1 MTARGGADGPI
12 EGGPEKGGAPQGSDG
27 GVGPDADRDVAREVE
42 RLSAELREV
51 APALPARLDASP
63 DDVAAGVSQLVL
75 TLVEFVRQV
84 LEHQAV
90 RRMEGGSLTEDEM
103 ERLGLALMRLEER
116 LDDVREVFGL
126 EKEDLNIDLGPLGRL
141 L

>member
-1 MTARGGADGPI
+1 MAPMRDDRVAD
-12 EGGPEKGGAPQGSDG
+12 S
-27 GVGPDADRDVAREVE
+27 VE
-42 RLSAELREV
+42 QLAAELREV
-51 APALPARLDASP
+51 APSLPARLDATP
-63 DDVAAGVSQLVL
+63 DDIEAGVGQLVL

-90 RRMEGGSLTEDEM
+90 RRMEGGSLTDEET

-116 LDDVREVFGL
+116 LDDIREAFGL
-126 EKEDLNIDLGPLGRL
+126 EPGDLNIDLGPLGRL

>member
-1 MTARGGADGPI
+1 MTNTGAKD
-12 EGGPEKGGAPQGSDG
+12 
-27 GVGPDADRDVAREVE
+27 VGPDPAGEAAGEVAREVE
-42 RLSAELREV
+42 RLSAELRDV
-51 APALPARLDASP
+51 APTLPARLDASP

-90 RRMEGGSLTEDEM
+90 RRMEGGTLTEDEM
-103 ERLGLALMRLEER
+103 ERLGLALMHLEER
-116 LDDVREVFGL
+116 LDEVREVFGL
-126 EKEDLNIDLGPLGRL
+126 EKDDLNIDLGPLGRL

>member
-1 MTARGGADGPI
+1 MTPADEGGANRH
-12 EGGPEKGGAPQGSDG
+12 E
-27 GVGPDADRDVAREVE
+27 DVAAEVE
-42 RLSAELREV
+42 RLAAELRDV
-51 APALPARLDASP
+51 APALPSRLEASP
-63 DDVAAGVSQLVL
+63 DDIEAGVSQLVL

-90 RRMEGGSLTEDEM
+90 RRMESGTLSDAEM

>member
-1 MTARGGADGPI
+1 MTKGPARP
-12 EGGPEKGGAPQGSDG
+12 DG
-27 GVGPDADRDVAREVE
+27 GVDGGPTAD
-42 RLSAELREV
+42 LREV
-51 APALPARLDASP
+51 APSLPARLEASP
-63 DDVAAGVSQLVL
+63 EDIEAGVGKLVL
-75 TLVEFVRQV
+75 TLVEFIRQM

-90 RRMEGGSLTEDEM
+90 RRMEGGALDDDEM

-116 LDDVREVFGL
+116 LDDIRVAFGI

>member
-1 MTARGGADGPI
+1 MTGEESGGG
-12 EGGPEKGGAPQGSDG
+12 EHG
-27 GVGPDADRDVAREVE
+27 REIE
-42 RLSAELREV
+42 RLAAELREL

-63 DDVAAGVSQLVL
+63 DDIEAGVGQLVL
-75 TLVEFVRQV
+75 TLVEFIRQV

-90 RRMEGGSLTEDEM
+90 RRMEGGSLGDEEM

-116 LDDVREVFGL
+116 LDDIREAFGI
-126 EKEDLNIDLGPLGRL
+126 EKDDLTIDLGPLGRL

>member
-1 MTARGGADGPI
+1 MTEPEERGGERKA
-12 EGGPEKGGAPQGSDG
+12 EEAK
-27 GVGPDADRDVAREVE
+27 ELE
-42 RLSAELREV
+42 RLAAELRDI
-51 APALPARLDASP
+51 APALPSRIEASP
-63 DDVAAGVSQLVL
+63 DDIETGVSQLVL
-75 TLVEFVRQV
+75 TLVEFIRQV

-90 RRMEGGSLTEDEM
+90 RRMEGGTLSDDEM

-116 LDDVREVFGL
+116 LDVVREVFGL

>member
-1 MTARGGADGPI
+1 MTRPAGQTAESTDG
-12 EGGPEKGGAPQGSDG
+12 DG
-27 GVGPDADRDVAREVE
+27 
-42 RLSAELREV
+42 RLMAELAAV
-51 APALPARLDASP
+51 APGLPARLDASP
-63 DDVAAGVSQLVL
+63 EDIDAGVGQLVL

-90 RRMEGGSLTEDEM
+90 RRMEGGSLDEAET

-116 LDDVREVFGL
+116 LDDVREVFGI
-126 EKEDLNIDLGPLGRL
+126 ERDDLNIDLGPLGRL